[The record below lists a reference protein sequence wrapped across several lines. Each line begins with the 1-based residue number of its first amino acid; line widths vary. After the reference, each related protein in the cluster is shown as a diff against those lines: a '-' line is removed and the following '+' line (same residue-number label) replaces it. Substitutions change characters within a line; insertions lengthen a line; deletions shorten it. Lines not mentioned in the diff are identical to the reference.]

1 MESAFPGV
9 LYRRFVLITN
19 AISSSAAVKSGVSF
33 LTGLLLSLLRA
44 GWQFE

>member
-1 MESAFPGV
+1 MESAVPEV
-9 LYRRFVLITN
+9 LYRSFVLITN
-19 AISSSAAVKSGVSF
+19 TVSSSAAVKRGVSF